1 MQEIWK
7 PIDGYE
13 MYQVSNLG
21 RVRRIFKHSVYYMKP
36 HEIKGY
42 LRVSLCKNSKQ
53 KWFMIHRLVAQAFIP
68 NPTNLPFINHKDE
81 NPHNNVVDNIEWCT
95 RLYNINYGTRTAR
108 TSKPVIAE
116 NDVETLRFPSINEA
130 MRQGYNSGLI
140 CACCKGRI
148 TKYKG
153 YKWRYSN

>member
-13 MYQVSNLG
+13 MYQVSNFG
-21 RVRRIFKHSVYYMKP
+21 RVRRIFKHSVYYLKP

-42 LRVSLCKNSKQ
+42 LRVCLCKNSKQ

-95 RLYNINYGTRTAR
+95 RLYNINYGTRTER
-108 TSKPVIAE
+108 TSKPIIAE
-116 NDVETLRFPSINEA
+116 NDVEIIRFPSINEA
-130 MRQGYNSGLI
+130 MRQGYNGGSI

-153 YKWRYSN
+153 YKWRYQ

>member
-1 MQEIWK
+1 
-7 PIDGYE
+7 
-13 MYQVSNLG
+13 
-21 RVRRIFKHSVYYMKP
+21 
-36 HEIKGY
+36 
-42 LRVSLCKNSKQ
+42 
-53 KWFMIHRLVAQAFIP
+53 MIHRLVAQAFIP

-108 TSKPVIAE
+108 TSKPIIAE

-153 YKWRYSN
+153 YKWRYQ